1 MPYIKADAIDISNLS
16 IMISVRKS
24 HNDVMLREPQQDYL
38 WDLMVG
44 ERASAKHTWSP
55 WRFSK
60 GSNGIP
66 GKWHSEINFD
76 NTRCHSQLCE
86 RTSVICGLGI

>member
-44 ERASAKHTWSP
+44 EESL
-55 WRFSK
+55 SK
-60 GSNGIP
+60 THLVSL
-66 GKWHSEINFD
+66 EV
-76 NTRCHSQLCE
+76 L
-86 RTSVICGLGI
+86 